1 MPEPA
6 QQTNINA
13 KADEPELDLGT
24 VIFWNGRYGFARVD
38 RGGTD
43 VYLGASELVRAGLV
57 RLEIGSRIRF
67 EVRKATHGRK
77 PWAAQIRIVSEMPA

>member
-1 MPEPA
+1 MPELV
-6 QQTNINA
+6 QTNTDT
-13 KADEPELDLGT
+13 ADEGELGT

-38 RGGTD
+38 RDGMD

-67 EVRKATHGRK
+67 EIRKASHGRK
-77 PWAAQIRIVSEMPA
+77 PWAAQIRVVSEVPA

>member
-6 QQTNINA
+6 QQTNA
-13 KADEPELDLGT
+13 KTDQGERGT

-38 RGGTD
+38 RGGD

-67 EVRKATHGRK
+67 EVRKAAHGRK
-77 PWAAQIRIVSEMPA
+77 PWAAQIRVVSEMPA